1 MAPPRRTPASLYE
14 KIAVRDI
21 RDAAD
26 LLRPVYE
33 ETNRRDGYVSL
44 EVSPLLSA
52 DTAGTLAEARRLW
65 AAVARANLMIK
76 VPATPE
82 GIPAIRQLIAEG
94 INVNVTLLFAQDA
107 YERAAEAYIGGLE
120 ALVARGGDPA
130 GVASVASFFVSRI
143 DTAIDAQLDS
153 RLSTSVDAREQ
164 RLLQSLRGRVAI
176 ANAKLAY
183 QRYQE
188 LFSSPRWQALAARG
202 AQTQRLLWAST
213 GSKNANYRDV
223 VYVEELIG
231 PDTVNTIPPPTL
243 SAFRDHGRPRAS
255 LADDLEGAC
264 DTMRTLADTGISLQA
279 TTDALLA
286 DGIQLFVDAFRKL
299 LVAVER
305 QSRGT
310 GAARIE
316 RRSDRV
322 LPPEFETAVKES
334 LADWQAHGKVRRL
347 WARDPTLWTGRD
359 ESAVARLAG
368 NHERSA
374 RAPAPVRGDPRG
386 RAERRRLTRP
396 APRHGRVEPRP

>member
-1 MAPPRRTPASLYE
+1 
-14 KIAVRDI
+14 
-21 RDAAD
+21 
-26 LLRPVYE
+26 
-33 ETNRRDGYVSL
+33 
-44 EVSPLLSA
+44 
-52 DTAGTLAEARRLW
+52 
-65 AAVARANLMIK
+65 MIK

-143 DTAIDAQLDS
+143 DTAIDAQLDA
-153 RLSTSVDAREQ
+153 RLSNVGDAREQ

-176 ANAKLAY
+176 ANAKLAF

-188 LFSSPRWQALAARG
+188 LFSSPRWRALAARG

-213 GSKNANYRDV
+213 GTKNANYRDV
-223 VYVEELIG
+223 RVRRGVDRARHRQHDAA
-231 PDTVNTIPPPTL
+231 PDPRGLPG
-243 SAFRDHGRPRAS
+243 SRAS
-255 LADDLEGAC
+255 LARASP
-264 DTMRTLADTGISLQA
+264 RTSTAPATRCARSPIPASHCKT

-310 GAARIE
+310 GATRIE

-334 LADWQAHGKVRRL
+334 LTDWQAHGKVRRL

-359 ESAVARLAG
+359 EAQWLGWLG